1 MELCIEAKV
10 INVDKVT
17 DFVNDRLKS
26 MGCSKRS
33 LLQIDVALDELFSNI
48 CHYAY
53 GDAVGNVL
61 VSVKELEG
69 SDSVQITLAD
79 QGTPFDPLAVK
90 DPDVTLKLH
99 ERAIGGLGIFMVK
112 RTMDDV
118 QYEYRDGKNI
128 LTVVKSL

>member
-10 INVDKVT
+10 LNIDKVT
-17 DFVNDRLKS
+17 DFVNDRLKR

-61 VSVKELEG
+61 VSVEELG
-69 SDSVQITLAD
+69 DRDSVRITLED
-79 QGTPFDPLAVK
+79 QGTPFDPLAAK

-99 ERAIGGLGIFMVK
+99 ERAIGGLGIFTVK